1 MNKPQQMNVNNVAVI
16 MGLLV
21 LSACGSDSPGG
32 TARTLTGP
40 PNIIYILADDLGYGD
55 LSCYGQKLFSTPN
68 IDQLAAQG
76 MLFTQHY
83 SGSTVCAPSRS
94 ALMTGQHTGHTYIRG
109 NKEVRPEG
117 QHPLPDS
124 TVTLAELLQSAGYT
138 TGAFGKWGLG
148 FPGSAGDPAKQGF
161 DTFFGYNCQ
170 RLGHHYY
177 PYHLWSNTEK
187 VVLEAN
193 AGTAEETYAPNLI
206 HKKTLAFIDDHQE
219 EPFFLFV
226 PSIIPHAELA
236 APDSIIKAF
245 TGAFPPDE
253 PYQGVDAGK
262 RYRNGP
268 YGSQEH
274 PHAAFAAMIQILDQQ
289 VGDIMRKV
297 DELGIADNT
306 IIIFTSDNGPHREG
320 GADPEYFDSNGPLR
334 GFKRDLYEGG
344 VRVPMIVKW
353 PGKVEGGTTSD
364 HISAF
369 WDILPTFAEIAGVE
383 VQPELEVDGI
393 SFLPTMLQ
401 QDGQQA
407 KHDYL
412 YWEFHERGGR
422 LAVRKGDWKAVRYQV
437 LRNPDAP
444 LELYNLAE
452 DIGETNNVAADHPG
466 VVADMKNILDQA
478 REPSDV
484 FTFDQGTYLDN

>member
-1 MNKPQQMNVNNVAVI
+1 MNVNNVAVI

-109 NKEVRPEG
+109 NKE
-117 QHPLPDS
+117 
-124 TVTLAELLQSAGYT
+124 
-138 TGAFGKWGLG
+138 
-148 FPGSAGDPAKQGF
+148 
-161 DTFFGYNCQ
+161 N
-170 RLGHHYY
+170 
-177 PYHLWSNTEK
+177 
-187 VVLEAN
+187 
-193 AGTAEETYAPNLI
+193 
-206 HKKTLAFIDDHQE
+206 
-219 EPFFLFV
+219 
-226 PSIIPHAELA
+226 
-236 APDSIIKAF
+236 
-245 TGAFPPDE
+245 
-253 PYQGVDAGK
+253 
-262 RYRNGP
+262 
-268 YGSQEH
+268 
-274 PHAAFAAMIQILDQQ
+274 
-289 VGDIMRKV
+289 
-297 DELGIADNT
+297 
-306 IIIFTSDNGPHREG
+306 
-320 GADPEYFDSNGPLR
+320 
-334 GFKRDLYEGG
+334 
-344 VRVPMIVKW
+344 
-353 PGKVEGGTTSD
+353 
-364 HISAF
+364 
-369 WDILPTFAEIAGVE
+369 
-383 VQPELEVDGI
+383 GI

-466 VVADMKNILDQA
+466 VVADMKNIFDQA